1 MEKEKQLTPMM
12 VQYNSIKSKYK
23 DEVLF
28 YRLGDFYE
36 MFNEDAVEISRLL
49 NLTLTSR
56 AGTPMCGIPYHAA
69 KVYIARLLRLGKK
82 IVVCEQVEET
92 VGGKGIAERK
102 VSEIITPGTAMEAE
116 YLEGNS
122 NNYLAAFAV
131 VHGKAAFAFIDVTT
145 SAFSATSWKAS
156 EMEEF
161 FPKELSRCSPRELL
175 LPQSLKNNSL
185 IQAVLSEY
193 QNISLSYYPDWNFN
207 GDVGFKKLA
216 RQFNTINLQSFGLS
230 EDSPEMGSRMIR
242 QWLLFPLTNVN
253 EINARQAHVALFVD
267 NRNLQEKLREKLS
280 SILDVERL
288 VSRIAMD
295 KAHPKDLQALKLSL
309 IGWLNAREILCD
321 YDFSLIDDE
330 LALNIIDLID
340 KSIQEDPAVIITD
353 GGVIKEGWSSE
364 LDHWRQVR
372 DDFDKI
378 LSEYEQEERQKT
390 GITTLKIKYS
400 HASGY
405 FIEVSKGKL
414 GAVPENF
421 IMRRALVNGDRYT
434 TARLQELEH
443 ELNQSGAKIVELER
457 KLFVEIRTK
466 LQEFISYL
474 LQVSSEI
481 AYTDATVS
489 LAYAAITNA
498 WTRPVVNDSFDFIVE
513 SGRHPVVELHIP
525 SGEFVPNDLDISSN
539 LSC

>member
-230 EDSPEMGSRMIR
+230 EDSPEVPVAGFLLDYLEKTTNSKIPHVSGITIYHDNQYLVIDDSSRKNLEVVANLRDGSSLYTLLECVNHSRTAMGSRMIR

-280 SILDVERL
+280 SILDFFIHS
-288 VSRIAMD
+288 VSTELLITIVKNSAV
-295 KAHPKDLQALKLSL
+295 LSL
-309 IGWLNAREILCD
+309 E
-321 YDFSLIDDE
+321 SLTTRPKVCTALVLLE
-330 LALNIIDLID
+330 LTPSMIPTD
-340 KSIQEDPAVIITD
+340 KSGRFIPSSANLTVCKHPSGKELNSSKVILFFFLPSLPVYTNPVEKDSAILVLAEKVII
-353 GGVIKEGWSSE
+353 
-364 LDHWRQVR
+364 
-372 DDFDKI
+372 F
-378 LSEYEQEERQKT
+378 
-390 GITTLKIKYS
+390 
-400 HASGY
+400 
-405 FIEVSKGKL
+405 
-414 GAVPENF
+414 
-421 IMRRALVNGDRYT
+421 
-434 TARLQELEH
+434 
-443 ELNQSGAKIVELER
+443 
-457 KLFVEIRTK
+457 
-466 LQEFISYL
+466 
-474 LQVSSEI
+474 
-481 AYTDATVS
+481 
-489 LAYAAITNA
+489 
-498 WTRPVVNDSFDFIVE
+498 
-513 SGRHPVVELHIP
+513 
-525 SGEFVPNDLDISSN
+525 
-539 LSC
+539 